1 MIKSVQHFI
10 KQIDS
15 QNRFVITIHIILTL
29 SGLGLLLF
37 ILSEPLASTGFWN
50 ITVISILAIAV
61 IANVNPILQSVFSVR
76 PLIRQLREF
85 NAQLQQKNSDSKNLE
100 KQIDILKN
108 ESSVLNSQIES
119 AQQEI
124 RRINQQHQKKIAD
137 LETAYQNILQEVQ
150 QKEAQLKQ
158 QTQQQLAKE
167 EELLQVQ
174 QDLRRMFVKVHLSEQ
189 QLEKKVQE
197 RTQELTEA
205 LKIAEAATVEANIA
219 KSEAERAN
227 KVKSEFLANMSHE
240 LRTPLNG
247 ILGYAQILMDS
258 KDVPPKVKEKIS
270 IINRSGEHLLG
281 LINSVLDLSKIE
293 AGRIEFEGSA
303 FQLDRFLKEI
313 YDQFKLRAEK
323 KNLDFYFEV
332 APNVP
337 NYIETDQGKLRQ
349 CIINILGN
357 AIKFTNTGSVHMT
370 VESPANNRLR
380 ISVIDTGRGI
390 PADKIHEVLEPFKQ
404 ITAHLNTE
412 GGTGLGLAITKNFI
426 DLLGGKLEIKS
437 EVNVGSTFSFEI
449 DIKELEEKSL
459 IVNTANRNIE
469 HVSAERTIKILVVD
483 DNQIN
488 REVACLV
495 LDNPV
500 FEIQTATNGQEA
512 IEKFQEFHPDL
523 ILMDMRMPIMG
534 GLDATHKIRSMDAG
548 KEVKIIALTASAF
561 EQERK
566 IFLSQGCNDY
576 LAKPFRTVELYETL
590 QKHLPITVTY
600 QTTGTED
607 NYASNG
613 ATDNRSTEGV
623 SSEKIDLNELIKLVP
638 PAFASTIEHNVSV
651 GDFDAIR
658 NEFPALLAQDARFER
673 LINHIDG
680 LIEEFDYDGL
690 DTLVTKI
697 LKK

>member
-1 MIKSVQHFI
+1 MIKSVQKFI
-10 KQIDS
+10 KQINS
-15 QNRFVITIHIILTL
+15 QNRFVIVTHIILTL
-29 SGLGLLLF
+29 SSLGILLF
-37 ILSEPLASTGFWN
+37 ILREPLVSTDFWD
-50 ITVISILAIAV
+50 ITIIIISGIAF
-61 IANVNPILQSVFSVR
+61 IANINPILQSVFSIR
-76 PLIRQLREF
+76 PLIRLLREL
-85 NAQLQQKNSDSKNLE
+85 NTQLQQKYSDSKTLE
-100 KQIDILKN
+100 KQIDVLKN

-124 RRINQQHQKKIAD
+124 RRINQQNQKKIAE
-137 LETAYQNILQEVQ
+137 LESAYQSILQEVQ

-158 QTQQQLAKE
+158 QTEQQLAKE

-219 KSEAERAN
+219 KVEAERAN

-258 KDVPPKVKEKIS
+258 KEVPPKVKEKIS

-303 FQLDRFLKEI
+303 FELDRFLKEI

-332 APNVP
+332 APDVP
-337 NYIETDQGKLRQ
+337 KYIETDQGKLRQ

-370 VESPANNRLR
+370 VESPAGNRLR

-449 DIKELEEKSL
+449 DIKELEEKPL
-459 IVNTANRNIE
+459 TINAAERKIDRIT
-469 HVSAERTIKILVVD
+469 AERTIKILVVD

-495 LDNPV
+495 LDHPV
-500 FEIQTATNGQEA
+500 FEIETANNGQEA
-512 IEKFQEFHPDL
+512 IEKFEVFHPDL
-523 ILMDMRMPIMG
+523 ILMDMRMPVMG
-534 GLDATHKIRSMDAG
+534 GLDATHKIRSMDTG

-566 IFLSQGCNDY
+566 IFLTQGCNDY
-576 LAKPFRTVELYETL
+576 LAKPFKTIELYETL

-600 QTTGTED
+600 QTTGIED
-607 NYASNG
+607 NYATNNG
-613 ATDNRSTEGV
+613 STDTV

-638 PAFASTIEHNVSV
+638 PTFASTIEHNVSI

-658 NEFPALLAQDARFER
+658 NEFPALLAQDARFEH
-673 LINHIDG
+673 LIKHIDG

-690 DTLVTKI
+690 DTLVAKI